1 MATRPSLHQRFRY
14 ESKAKRGLA
23 LVVLALAAVVAFGAR
38 LTGSHASELALG
50 ARQARLRQGL
60 DVPKREYVPGEVLVR
75 FRAGTSEQQKLSVH
89 ALVDAQLVKRFE
101 SVSHL
106 EKVRLPEGASVQE
119 AVSKYRAYPDVLYAE
134 PNYIVHAIQS
144 LTIPNDPQFSQ
155 QWNLHNTGQNGGT
168 AGADIHAPE
177 AWSVTKGSTTVVL
190 AIIDSGVDY
199 THPDLSSQ
207 IWSASSSFTVTRT
220 QGDVFTCPAGSHG
233 FNAVDGSC
241 DPRDDLGH
249 GTHVAGI
256 TGAATNNAVGVAGIN
271 WNIQIL
277 PCKFINSQGFGDLG
291 GAMTCLDMVKSL
303 KDSGINIVASNNSW
317 GGSGFS
323 QALSD
328 AIAAQQQ
335 GGMLFIAAA
344 GNDFLDNDLAPGY
357 PADYALPNVISV
369 AASTNRDEFAAF
381 SNVGRRTTHLAAPG
395 DQILSTTPNNTY
407 SVFGGTSM
415 AAPHV
420 TGVAALLKAQDPSR
434 DWRAIKNLLLSGG
447 DTVAALDST
456 ITGKRLNAAGSLN
469 CSNKAVQARLLP
481 VADTISA
488 TAGNPVTL
496 EALSINCALAVGPIS
511 VTVSPGGQTVTLADD
526 GVAPDQAAGDG
537 LFTAQWTPP
546 STGSYVLAFP
556 WGDAVQ
562 VEVLSSNYSFQS
574 VNPAYVNIAGTN
586 LNLGDDSVAAVT
598 SPFPIAFAG
607 GTFTQVFISS
617 NGTVSFTDAFSD
629 YHVGPLPPQIFP
641 PFAVPPP
648 VTLVAPFWQDLFPVK
663 GGAQNVF
670 WAVVGSAPN
679 RQFVVEWRD
688 VRSFPCRSDA
698 SATVRF
704 QVVFFEGKG
713 DVQFNY
719 ADTIFGGNCTA
730 QDNGAA
736 ATVGLQESLTTAQ
749 TFSFR
754 EAAVWSG
761 TSILWTIPASPPA
774 PNPLPVVTSVSPLSA
789 VIGGPGFTLTVNGSN
804 FMLGSR
810 VNFSGV
816 DRPTTFVSST
826 QLTAPVDASEL
837 VSPFF
842 FSGPAQVS
850 VINPPPGGGTSAQL
864 PFTFLNPA
872 PAISSI
878 SPSTV
883 TAGGLS
889 FSLRVTGTGLN
900 GGTVLWNGSTLQSF
914 PFDLN
919 TIYAFVPF
927 GMIANPGTAQITVS
941 VSPPGGGTS
950 NAVPLTISPA
960 PAVPAPLL
968 PSSLAATPQEQQQR
982 SVVLDN
988 SGGVQGQKAASP
1000 PRPLRFL
1007 GWNYGRKMGP
1017 AYLKHFARPHGGTAV
1032 PVANFDTAPTSV
1044 SPNLNTFAAPVATFG
1059 APGTLPGFDLR
1070 KTLPADFIPTSVAI
1084 GDFNRD
1090 GKLDWVVSNG
1100 GSNNL
1105 WLYQGKG
1112 DGTAQLPVILPLT
1125 GAAPLQVVTAD
1136 LRHSGILDL
1145 LVAEADSATV
1155 GVLLGNGDGT
1165 FQPEV
1170 LYYAP
1175 APVLSLAAGDFDGD
1189 GKIDIVAGLLG
1200 DAVTGPVAFLRGDG
1214 AGHLGPPV
1222 TRPPENSVGSFA
1234 TITLQA
1240 FDFNGDGLPDLL
1252 MNDEGGVLAGV
1263 HVYLNEG
1270 SGTFK
1275 ESVYLFEAG
1284 PFVQSLNAIAGK
1296 LNESGCP
1303 DIAVST
1309 TAGTVYVF
1317 NGHCDGTFDGFPNV
1331 FLIGSADVGA
1341 GLALADVDGDGHLD
1355 VITSGIDF
1363 DVSPYGP
1370 ETGDAV
1376 AVLHGDGHGALG
1388 PGKIYRGE
1396 TGMFS
1401 IAVGDLNGDGHPDLI
1416 TSNQDSDS
1424 ASVYLNDAK
1433 GAFGDPRGAY
1443 IGDANDG
1450 VTGGSINNP
1459 FCCPMVSDINGDGK
1473 PDLAYIMYWKG
1484 FQNPWR
1490 IGVLLN
1496 DGTGHFGAPVISD
1509 AFEGTF
1515 QIYDVR
1521 LADVR
1526 NLGRPDLLILGSD
1539 INSSFG
1545 YLGFA
1550 PNMGGGT
1557 FGRVKITQLNQ
1568 GPGIFTVGDF
1578 NGDGK
1583 LDLAIG
1589 RGSGRADL
1597 VERISVMLGNG
1608 DGTFQPGADLDFG
1621 PAATTGGGPRRM
1633 VAADFNHDGKLDL
1646 LVGVNDNVIGP
1657 GSLPK
1662 PLFEFIGR
1670 GDGTFQP
1677 PTTLTAESVLLDV
1690 ADVNH
1695 DGLPDIIEQIFPIT
1709 IQGFQVPTFKVLLG
1723 RPDGTFQ
1730 DGATYSPFAGL
1741 SNTVLGLRATP
1752 LEFPGLL
1759 LGDFNGDGNVDIA
1772 VPQFGAGFNQVTF
1785 SRAPSYMQFLL
1796 GNGDGTFTPDYAVHD
1811 FGKVPLPTVVADLN
1825 GDGRD
1830 DLIEIDPW
1838 PSSYNV
1844 LLSIPGSAIQAR
1856 LVADPVIGNKGTLR
1870 INLAVA
1876 PASSTAVQLS
1886 ASDPAISL
1894 PPSVTFPPGS
1904 TSQDVPFTIGAGYNR
1919 AHVFTLQATL
1929 GSDVAIAYGTQAA
1942 PGQNLGFHLY
1952 INNPTE
1958 STAPGGTTKDYG
1970 LGAASINGYATTL
1983 SFSCQGL
1990 PAGASC
1996 VFTPSTLDLAPN
2008 FFAAINTTVQ
2018 VASGTPLGNYPF
2030 TFVANDGTI
2039 TSQVAATLGISDFS
2053 ISISPT
2059 SQVAYPGQG
2068 ASYTLNITPLNG
2080 WSQGVQISCPVT
2092 PVGPKCSLDGTYVQ
2106 PGQNILSID
2115 PQTAPIGNYSIT
2127 VTGTSSGVS
2136 HGTSA
2141 QLKIE
2146 DATMAISKTAAT
2158 VNVGSSTNANV
2169 TLTSLN
2175 GFTDQFTFSCLG
2187 APVGMTCSFSTSPA
2201 QLTPNGAL
2209 TSVLTV
2215 QVNSRP
2221 GSGVL
2226 YPPFTPPAREIWTLK
2241 YMVLTVF
2248 ALLLVAL
2255 FGLRRCTGRL
2265 ELAWSSVT
2273 CSLTIFLLGFLAA
2286 CGSAGSSSNPPPPPP
2301 PPVTVILQVQATSPS
2316 LTRTSGALTITIP

>member
-89 ALVDAQLVKRFE
+89 ALVDSQLGKRFE

-106 EKVRLPEGASVQE
+106 VKVSLPEAASVQE

-317 GGSGFS
+317 GVSGFS

-574 VNPAYVNIAGTN
+574 VNPSYVNIAGTN

-598 SPFPIAFAG
+598 SPFPIAYAG

-704 QVVFFEGKG
+704 QVVFFEGKS

-736 ATVGLQESLTTAQ
+736 ATVGLQESLGAAQ

-837 VSPFF
+837 VPPFL

-889 FSLRVTGTGLN
+889 FSLRVTGTGFN

-968 PSSLAATPQEQQQR
+968 PSSLATTPQEQQQR

-1044 SPNLNTFAAPVATFG
+1044 SPNLTTFAAPVATFG

-1084 GDFNRD
+1084 GDFNSD

-1145 LVAEADSATV
+1145 IVAEADSATV

-1189 GKIDIVAGLLG
+1189 GKIDVVAGLLG
-1200 DAVTGPVAFLRGDG
+1200 DAVTGPLAFLRGDG
-1214 AGHLGPPV
+1214 AGHLGSPV

-1234 TITLQA
+1234 TVTLQA

-1252 MNDEGGVLAGV
+1252 MNDEGGVLPGI
-1263 HVYLNEG
+1263 HVYLNHG
-1270 SGTFK
+1270 DGTFK

-1284 PFVQSLNAIAGK
+1284 PFVQPLNAIAGN

-1309 TAGTVYVF
+1309 EAGIVYVF

-1331 FLIGSADVGA
+1331 FFIGAADVGA
-1341 GLALADVDGDGHLD
+1341 GIALADVDGDGHLD
-1355 VITSGIDF
+1355 VITAGIDF

-1370 ETGDAV
+1370 ETGNAV
-1376 AVLHGDGHGALG
+1376 AVLRGDGHGALN

-1401 IAVGDLNGDGHPDLI
+1401 VAVGDLNGDGHPDLI
-1416 TSNQDSDS
+1416 ASNQDSDTT
-1424 ASVYLNDAK
+1424 SVYLNDAK
-1433 GAFGDPRGAY
+1433 GGFGDPHGAY

-1473 PDLAYIMYWKG
+1473 PDIAYIMYWKG

-1526 NLGRPDLLILGSD
+1526 GLGRPDLLILGSD

-1557 FGRVKITQLNQ
+1557 FGPVKITKLNQ

-1583 LDLAIG
+1583 PDLAIG
-1589 RGSGRADL
+1589 RGSGRPDL

-1621 PAATTGGGPRRM
+1621 PSATTGGGPRRM

-1677 PTTLTAESVLLDV
+1677 PTTLTAVSVLFDV

-1709 IQGFQVPTFKVLLG
+1709 IQGFQVTTFKVLLG
-1723 RPDGTFQ
+1723 RTDGTFQ

-1811 FGKVPLPTVVADLN
+1811 FGKTPLPTVVADLN

-1838 PSSYNV
+1838 PSSYNI

-1856 LVADPVIGNKGTLR
+1856 LVADPVVGNKGTLR
-1870 INLAVA
+1870 INLAVVA
-1876 PASSTAVQLS
+1876 ASATTVQLS

-1894 PPSVTFPPGS
+1894 PSSVTIPS
-1904 TSQDVPFTIGAGYNR
+1904 ASISQDVPFTIGAGYNS
-1919 AHVFTLQATL
+1919 AHVFSLQATL
-1929 GSDVAIAYGTQAA
+1929 GSDVAVAYGTQAS

-1958 STAPGGTTKDYG
+1958 STPPGGATQDYG

-1990 PAGASC
+1990 PTGASC
-1996 VFTPSTLDLAPN
+1996 IFTPSTLNLAPN
-2008 FFAAINTTVQ
+2008 FFAGIITTVQ
-2018 VASGTPLGNYPF
+2018 VANGTPLGSYPF
-2030 TFVANDGTI
+2030 TIVASDGAI
-2039 TSQVAATLGISDFS
+2039 TSQVAATLGVSDFS
-2053 ISISPT
+2053 LSILPASRI
-2059 SQVAYPGQG
+2059 AFPGQG
-2068 ASYTLNITPLNG
+2068 ASYTLTVTPLNG
-2080 WSQGVQISCPVT
+2080 WSQGVQLSCPVT
-2092 PVGPKCSLDGTYVQ
+2092 PPGPKCSLDGAFVQ
-2106 PGQNILSID
+2106 PGQTAVNID
-2115 PQTAPIGNYSIT
+2115 PQAAPVGNYSFT
-2127 VTGTSSGVS
+2127 VSGASSRVS
-2136 HGTSA
+2136 HSASA

-2146 DATMAISKTAAT
+2146 DATIAMSKTAAT
-2158 VNVGSSTNANV
+2158 VSVGSSTNVNV
-2169 TLTSLN
+2169 TLTSSN
-2175 GFTDQFTFSCLG
+2175 GFTDQFTFACLN
-2187 APVGMTCSFSTSPA
+2187 APAGVACSFSPSSGQLPA
-2201 QLTPNGAL
+2201 NGTL
-2209 TSVLTV
+2209 TSGLTV
-2215 QVNSRP
+2215 QVNS
-2221 GSGVL
+2221 
-2226 YPPFTPPAREIWTLK
+2226 PP
-2241 YMVLTVF
+2241 
-2248 ALLLVAL
+2248 
-2255 FGLRRCTGRL
+2255 
-2265 ELAWSSVT
+2265 
-2273 CSLTIFLLGFLAA
+2273 
-2286 CGSAGSSSNPPPPPP
+2286 
-2301 PPVTVILQVQATSPS
+2301 
-2316 LTRTSGALTITIP
+2316 TSGAAYLRFTPSSRVPGRAQYLAGM